1 MYADDTSDDA
11 VDSMKIAT
19 AKGVETVMAV
29 TSEYQSSLLA
39 PDIINVVRGLRLN
52 NLRVPK
58 WLALE
63 YNAIETRHVSMPVV
77 PQVPHT
83 AHHPSLPPHLT
94 MKSLDYKV
102 DI

>member
-1 MYADDTSDDA
+1 
-11 VDSMKIAT
+11 MKIAT

-83 AHHPSLPPHLT
+83 AYDISSIIHSPLPLT
-94 MKSLDYKV
+94 PASSIDLTLLLV
-102 DI
+102 I

>member
-1 MYADDTSDDA
+1 MSSSRPAPTADLNDESKDN
-11 VDSMKIAT
+11 MKIAT
-19 AKGVETVMAV
+19 SKGVETVVAV

-63 YNAIETRHVSMPVV
+63 YNAIEMRHISMPVV
-77 PQVPHT
+77 PQVQRNPQSTT
-83 AHHPSLPPHLT
+83 AFES
-94 MKSLDYKV
+94 S
-102 DI
+102 

>member
-1 MYADDTSDDA
+1 
-11 VDSMKIAT
+11 MKIAT
-19 AKGVETVMAV
+19 SKGVETVMAV

-77 PQVPHT
+77 PQVSTHT
-83 AHHPSLPPHLT
+83 ASSLVPSLSCDMLSMATFKKPVVEHST
-94 MKSLDYKV
+94 HTTTV
-102 DI
+102 

>member
-1 MYADDTSDDA
+1 
-11 VDSMKIAT
+11 MKIAT
-19 AKGVETVMAV
+19 SKGVETVMAV

-77 PQVPHT
+77 PQVSTHT
-83 AHHPSLPPHLT
+83 ASSLVPSLSCDMLSMTPFRLPS
-94 MKSLDYKV
+94 KSQ
-102 DI
+102 

>member
-1 MYADDTSDDA
+1 
-11 VDSMKIAT
+11 MKIAT

-77 PQVPHT
+77 PQVPLTHST
-83 AHHPSLPPHLT
+83 LSVSPSQLPPVRLLP
-94 MKSLDYKV
+94 S
-102 DI
+102 